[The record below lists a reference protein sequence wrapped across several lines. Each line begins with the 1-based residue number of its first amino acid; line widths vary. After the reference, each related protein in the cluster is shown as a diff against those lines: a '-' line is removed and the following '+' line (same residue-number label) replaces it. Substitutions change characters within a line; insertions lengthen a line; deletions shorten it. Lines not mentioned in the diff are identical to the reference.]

1 MGFQA
6 LWGSFGQ
13 RALRF
18 LRSVAEPILEAV
30 HLGKVGGIEVTPET
44 TYRELGRIYREEESA
59 PLIAALSRGETVP
72 GSLYTESDIPW
83 KHPYAYEVEMY
94 GRDVATGRFTHTGR
108 ILTFS
113 RELTTGEVLD
123 EAEARFGASGSYPQ
137 VDIKQMSLIGAYTRA
152 GEVR

>member
-13 RALRF
+13 RALRV
-18 LRSVAEPILEAV
+18 VAEAINPVLEAV
-30 HLGKVGGIEVTPET
+30 GIGKIGGIEVTPAAAYEG
-44 TYRELGRIYREEESA
+44 LSRIAREEESA
-59 PLIAALSRGETVP
+59 PLIAALGRGEAVP
-72 GSLYTESDIPW
+72 GALYTESDIPW

-123 EAEARFGASGSYPQ
+123 EAEARFGAGGAYPQ
-137 VDIKQMSLIGAYTRA
+137 VDIKQMSLIGAYTRP